1 MQNNP
6 NLPLSLWLWR
16 QHISVYSCKL
26 ISFRWISNVSSNYIQ
41 HDLFINWHPG
51 RCIFCLS
58 CIRCCSKCI
67 FCIECWRAS
76 SRNLSSFTNTHN
88 SILLCGHTHIFIGV
102 FSRKSIEEVQEKKML
117 LEKLQVRMNEAE
129 AKANK
134 LKVSFENLRGIPL

>member
-41 HDLFINWHPG
+41 PDLFINWHPG

-76 SRNLSSFTNTHN
+76 SRNLSLFTNTDN
-88 SILLCGHTHIFIGV
+88 SIDYCADTHTHTHTHTYQSV
-102 FSRKSIEEVQEKKML
+102 FWSVIISLEYFLESPWGGTREEDV
-117 LEKLQVRMNEAE
+117 AG
-129 AKANK
+129 KAT
-134 LKVSFENLRGIPL
+134 G